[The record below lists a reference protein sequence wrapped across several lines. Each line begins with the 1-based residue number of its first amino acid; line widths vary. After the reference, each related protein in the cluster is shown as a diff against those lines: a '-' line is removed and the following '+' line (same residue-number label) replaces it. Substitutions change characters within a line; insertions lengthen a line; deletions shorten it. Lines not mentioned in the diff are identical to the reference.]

1 MTSYK
6 WNDEGNLMRSDQSM
20 ILPKPGDRFFDV
32 ANGRWALLL
41 RILPK
46 DVALGAPYES
56 IYDGCERYQPYI
68 ATAMLSDIGEV
79 IQCNPNMQSPE
90 VNV

>member
-79 IQCNPNMQSPE
+79 IRCNPNMQSPE

>member
-79 IQCNPNMQSPE
+79 IQCIPNMQSPE